1 MFSVVLNFTLDKEL
15 AGSSFG
21 APRQEQGKVGWSLP
35 APCFSFLF
43 DVILYYP
50 PIQKLSP
57 TRVPIIGQPGALS
70 AYVEMAHLVPMLRMA
85 HLVPMLRGH
94 WVPRWRRHT

>member
-1 MFSVVLNFTLDKEL
+1 MHQGRNRAKW
-15 AGSSFG
+15 AGLCQLHVF
-21 APRQEQGKVGWSLP
+21 L
-35 APCFSFLF
+35 FLF

-94 WVPRWRRHT
+94 WVPR

>member
-1 MFSVVLNFTLDKEL
+1 MHQGRNRAKW
-15 AGSSFG
+15 AGLCQLHVF
-21 APRQEQGKVGWSLP
+21 L
-35 APCFSFLF
+35 FLF

-85 HLVPMLRGH
+85 HLVPMLRALGSEVEVAH
-94 WVPRWRRHT
+94 VGPMRDLAATARRTKED